1 MNTNVAM
8 EENMKKGIKGIV
20 SMLLIGLTSLA
31 LTGCINKDNEY
42 GLDPKNP
49 IEIVV
54 WHYYNGAQAVAFEEA
69 VDEFNNTVGLQKGI
83 IVSEQSKSSIN
94 DLSAALQDSANHE
107 VGAEKMP
114 NIFQS
119 YLDTAVLLE
128 QQDILVDLDKYVTK
142 EETDEYIDSYI
153 QEGRFGKDNE
163 LKLFPIAKSTEIM
176 AVNKTEFDKF
186 ASYTGIT
193 IEDLSTWESLTYA
206 AARYY
211 EWSGGK
217 SFFGRDAFANY
228 MIIGSKQL
236 GKEIFKVDGDK
247 VELQIDDEIMR
258 KLWDNFYVPY
268 VKGYFKHVGRYRSDD
283 VKIGEII
290 SCVCSTS
297 GMTYFPQELT
307 DGNSDPYKIETYVLN
322 VPNFESTSPC
332 VVQQGASMAV
342 TKSDEASEYASVVF
356 LKWFTQS
363 DINIGFSVNSGYL
376 PVKKEAN
383 NFDVIDSYLKES
395 NAEISNIQLE
405 TLKVAVSEIDN
416 SELYTTKGFI
426 NGDEAR
432 KLLES
437 SMLDRALNDREKVL
451 DEINSGISYEAATGK
466 YVNDKNFNDWL
477 TELKKELENICQ

>member
-1 MNTNVAM
+1 
-8 EENMKKGIKGIV
+8 MKRGIKGIITLLLFAL
-20 SMLLIGLTSLA
+20 MLIA
-31 LTGCINKDNEY
+31 LTGCTKSDKEY

-54 WHYYNGAQAVAFEEA
+54 WHYYNGAQAIAFEEA
-69 VDEFNNTVGLQKGI
+69 VDEFNNTIGLEKGI
-83 IVSEQSKSSIN
+83 IVSEESKSSID
-94 DLSAALQDSANHE
+94 DLSAALQNSANSK
-107 VGAEKMP
+107 VGADDMP

-119 YLDTAVLLE
+119 YLDSAVLLD
-128 QQDILVDLDKYVTK
+128 QQDLLVDLDKYITK
-142 EETDEYIDSYI
+142 EETEEYIDSYI
-153 QEGRFGKDNE
+153 QEGRFGEGNE
-163 LKLFPIAKSTEIM
+163 LKLFPIAKSTEIL

-186 ASYTGIT
+186 ASDTGIT
-193 IEDLSTWESLTYA
+193 IEDLSTWESLTYV

-211 EWSGGK
+211 EWSNGK

-236 GKEIFKVDGDK
+236 GKEIFKVDGDS
-247 VELQIDDEIMR
+247 VELQIDSEIMR

-297 GMTYFPQELT
+297 AMTYFPKELT
-307 DGNSDPYKIETYVLN
+307 VGNNESQKIDTYVLN

-342 TKSDEASEYASVVF
+342 TKTDEASEYASVLF

-383 NFDVIDSYLKES
+383 KYDVIDSYLKET
-395 NAEISNIQLE
+395 NTEISEIQLK
-405 TLKVAVSEIDN
+405 TLKAAISEIEN
-416 SELYTTKGFI
+416 SELYTTKGFAS
-426 NGDEAR
+426 GEGAR
-432 KLLES
+432 KILES
-437 SMLDRALNDREKVL
+437 SMLDRALNDREEIL
-451 DEINSGISYEAATGK
+451 NEINSGVSYEAAVEK
-466 YVNDKNFNDWL
+466 YVNDKNFENWL
-477 TELKKELENICQ
+477 TELKKELKNVCQ